1 MPPELSID
9 AAVAAELVRAH
20 RHHAPREFVG
30 LLGGTR
36 LSGTGLAGTSTGGRW
51 HVGHM
56 APLPNVAAGNST
68 FAVDAFAF
76 LAAEANLR
84 RRGLDWLGFV
94 HSHPGSPASPSAQDR
109 RQLWRGCVQL
119 IVGERLGEIELRA
132 FWFAHDTVQEL
143 GCVISAAAVS
153 P

>member
-9 AAVAAELVRAH
+9 AVVATALVRCLRA
-20 RHHAPREFVG
+20 HAPREFVG

-36 LSGTGLAGTSTGGRW
+36 LAGTSAGGRW
-51 HVGHM
+51 RVGHVV
-56 APLPNVAAGNST
+56 PLPNVAAGDGS

-76 LAAEANLR
+76 LVAEAQLR
-84 RRGLDWLGFV
+84 QQGLDWLGFV
-94 HSHPGSPASPSAQDR
+94 HSHPGSPATPSAQDR

-132 FWFAHDTVQEL
+132 FWLADATVQEL
-143 GCVISAAAVS
+143 CCVPSAAAGC